1 MADDSRRISPR
12 ARHDRLPRL
21 KKGSVE
27 NLVCLLHELY
37 ETSVVPGRFFDTPQ
51 HFRVGIGGDSEMT
64 RTAFE
69 RLSLALDEYARS
81 V

>member
-1 MADDSRRISPR
+1 MADTLDVYRPEHGTIVF
-12 ARHDRLPRL
+12 PRL

-27 NLVCLLHELY
+27 NLVCLLHEMY
-37 ETSVVPGRFFDTPQ
+37 KTSVVHGRFFDTPQ

>member
-1 MADDSRRISPR
+1 LRE
-12 ARHDRLPRL
+12 
-21 KKGSVE
+21 K
-27 NLVCLLHELY
+27 Y
-37 ETSVVPGRFFDTPQ
+37 ETSVVPGRFFDTPR
-51 HFRVGIGGDSEMT
+51 HFRVGIGGHPEMT